1 MFKTTR
7 LAIALSASVGLA
19 LPLAVGAEESFAA
32 FEVQEQNGVSYIS
45 GGIGLDERE
54 AMNAMANEYNL
65 RISVATKGEGKY
77 LSDAKV
83 TVQDKQG
90 NVVLED
96 MANGPWFWA
105 KLPSGTYKVTAEI
118 DGKAQTRT
126 VTIGNSGAARLDL
139 YWNEPS

>member
-1 MFKTTR
+1 M
-7 LAIALSASVGLA
+7 
-19 LPLAVGAEESFAA
+19 
-32 FEVQEQNGVSYIS
+32 
-45 GGIGLDERE
+45 
-54 AMNAMANEYNL
+54 
-65 RISVATKGEGKY
+65 
-77 LSDAKV
+77 

>member
-1 MFKTTR
+1 MLKTTR
-7 LAIALSASVGLA
+7 LAIALSAFAGLA
-19 LPLAVGAEESFAA
+19 LPPAVGAEESFAA

-45 GGIGLDERE
+45 GGVGLDERE
-54 AMNAMANEYNL
+54 AMNAMAGQYNL

-83 TVQDKQG
+83 TVQDRQG

-105 KLPSGTYKVTAEI
+105 NLPPGTYEVTAEI

-126 VTIGNSGAARLDL
+126 VTIGKNDAARLDL